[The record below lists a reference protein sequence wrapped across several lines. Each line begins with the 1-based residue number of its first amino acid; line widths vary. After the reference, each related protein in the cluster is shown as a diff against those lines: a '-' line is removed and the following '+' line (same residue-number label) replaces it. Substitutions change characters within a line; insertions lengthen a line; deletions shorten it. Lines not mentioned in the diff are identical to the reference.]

1 MAQPLPTGSGKVE
14 ALSDVMY
21 DVVTELYNC
30 STAVDALDMYIDDA
44 KRENDHE
51 ALQAFQQ
58 MRQDE
63 LRHCEMLRKIIRDQV
78 QQGTF

>member
-1 MAQPLPTGSGKVE
+1 MARPLPTGGGKIE

-44 KRENDHE
+44 KKANDQQ
-51 ALQAFQQ
+51 ALQAFEQ
-58 MRQDE
+58 MRADE
-63 LRHCEMLRKIIRDQV
+63 LRHCDMLRAIIRNQV